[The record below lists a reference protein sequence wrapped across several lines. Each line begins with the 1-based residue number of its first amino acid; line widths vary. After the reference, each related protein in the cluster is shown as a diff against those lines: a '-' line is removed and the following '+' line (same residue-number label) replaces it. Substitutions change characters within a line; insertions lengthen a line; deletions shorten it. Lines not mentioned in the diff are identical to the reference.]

1 MPESNKGARARQLK
15 ANRAAGVGDE
25 TGRLPPRIKAEAI
38 MLTCSICKV
47 ELKAT
52 KTNTELKQHS
62 MGKHGKADVEECFPG
77 AEMAAK
83 GIMERLAGKG
93 GGGKGAGGGG
103 ISNCLRRILLVPD
116 AELGDEVLLP
126 PVVLGQQ
133 LVQQPDLLGLVPFQ
147 QALDDVAVEAVR
159 VGDDEHQHLP

>member
-15 ANRAAGVGDE
+15 ANRAAGIGDE
-25 TGRLPPRIKAEAI
+25 TGRLPPRTKAEAI

-103 ISNCLRRILLVPD
+103 ISK
-116 AELGDEVLLP
+116 AEKKKKAAAGMD
-126 PVVLGQQ
+126 
-133 LVQQPDLLGLVPFQ
+133 DLLSAGLS
-147 QALDDVAVEAVR
+147 AGAGKKKGGKKR
-159 VGDDEHQHLP
+159 